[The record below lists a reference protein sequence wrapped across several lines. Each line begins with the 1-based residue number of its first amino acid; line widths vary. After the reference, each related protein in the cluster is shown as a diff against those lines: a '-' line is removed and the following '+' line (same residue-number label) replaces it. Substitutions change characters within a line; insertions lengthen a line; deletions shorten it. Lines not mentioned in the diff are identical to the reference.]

1 MRMDFKNFKKIREDK
16 ISATLKHP
24 DGHEINVAKSGIS
37 PRMRAQLSS
46 LPLNMA
52 DQGMVEDPN
61 QVSSQP
67 DQVASQPQQ
76 PVVVNVNNAPP
87 QNSMDYMAPV
97 VSGGASVQPP
107 PQAAPGKEYF
117 SNGTFDER
125 KFAVLNPDVD
135 PEKRLNA
142 FQEMKSQQ
150 EAAATNQ
157 AEAMK
162 KKAEAAAK
170 FNQVASQYGL
180 PMSPGAQ
187 MPEAQAQVPAT
198 ANAAMT
204 EGQQAPQAPQ
214 NADPYGYN
222 AAANMTVSG
231 VGEQIQ
237 GLNDAAAATAQ
248 AEQAKARAYD
258 LNIKS
263 QEQALNIY
271 KNQLG
276 MLQKQNQSFI
286 QAVQQNHIDPN
297 RYINSMSTGEK
308 IWSGIGALLGGAG
321 AGITRTENPALQ
333 YLNAQIERDIKT
345 QEHEGE
351 NARTLLNANLAQF
364 KNVYDATAMTRIQL
378 QDILASQIQSA
389 AAKSG
394 TPLAMANA
402 KMAIGKLMEEK
413 AQTIQAVAARQA
425 MMQGLQTG
433 GQGNPALAI
442 KMMMDPKDQPK
453 AFEELG
459 ELQERFKAKQN
470 ATKLMREYYD
480 LNTLGGN
487 VNPQSRVRMSQIK
500 AQIPMELARMI
511 SGKVSD
517 AEVEQTTNLL
527 PSLLANEQTFLKGL
541 RSVEDIFNQKLNAPT
556 IQSNPMVYGMVQKM
570 MVAPTERYNSQGQDK
585 FQLGAPVLAG
595 GR

>member
-1 MRMDFKNFKKIREDK
+1 
-16 ISATLKHP
+16 
-24 DGHEINVAKSGIS
+24 
-37 PRMRAQLSS
+37 
-46 LPLNMA
+46 MA
-52 DQGMVEDPN
+52 DAGMVEDPN
-61 QVSSQP
+61 KVSSQP
-67 DQVASQPQQ
+67 DQVSSQPQQ

-97 VSGGASVQPP
+97 VTGGASVQPP

-170 FNQVASQYGL
+170 FNQVAAQYGL

-286 QAVQQNHIDPN
+286 QAVQNNHIDPN

-459 ELQERFKAKQN
+459 ELQKINKQKIE
-470 ATKLMREYYD
+470 AMQAIDEYRR
-480 LNTLGGN
+480 LNTLKGN
-487 VNPQSRVRMSQIK
+487 LSLSDRDRMNKIG
-500 AQIPMELARMI
+500 AALPMVLARAL
-511 SGKVSD
+511 SNRVTES
-517 AEVEQTTNLL
+517 EVEGAKALL
-527 PSLLANEQTFLKGL
+527 PSMFADDNAFMRGRKQIEALFNE
-541 RSVEDIFNQKLNAPT
+541 NLNAPT
-556 IQSNPMVYGMVQKM
+556 IQSNPIVYGMVQKM
-570 MVAPTERYNSQGQDK
+570 MVAPSERYDSHGQDK